1 MARSR
6 FTDRS
11 VLITGAA
18 GGIGAAAAVAFA
30 REGAR
35 VALADRDPERAEAVA
50 AAIRRDG
57 AAAIAL
63 EVDVSEAASVE
74 RMVEQT
80 VSAHGGLHV
89 AFNNA
94 GIPSAMSD
102 RFEDLS
108 PDDWQSII
116 DVNLTGPFLCMRAEI
131 PAMLASGGGAIV
143 NTASIQSLSA
153 SRGMPGYIASKH
165 GVAGLTKAAALD
177 LIDRGIRVN
186 GVCPGFIETPML
198 APLSNDPGIR
208 SALEAKT
215 PAGRI
220 GTAEEVAEAV
230 LFLASDDASYAVG
243 SLLSIDGGL
252 AVL

>member
-1 MARSR
+1 MSRSR

-11 VLITGAA
+11 VLVTGAA
-18 GGIGAAAAVAFA
+18 GGIGAAAATAFA

-35 VALADRDPERAEAVA
+35 VALADRDRDRVEAVA
-50 AAIRRDG
+50 AAIRGSG
-57 AAAIAL
+57 AAAIAV
-63 EVDVSEAASVE
+63 EVDVSDTASVE
-74 RMVEQT
+74 RMVDRAVAE
-80 VSAHGGLHV
+80 HGGLHV

-94 GIPSAMSD
+94 GIPSALNE

-108 PDDWQSII
+108 PGDWQRLI
-116 DVNLTGPFLCMRAEI
+116 DVNLTGPFLCMRAEV
-131 PAMLASGGGAIV
+131 PALLASGGGAIV

-165 GVAGLTKAAALD
+165 GIAGLTKAAALD

-198 APLSNDPGIR
+198 APLSSDPGIR
-208 SALEAKT
+208 SELEAKT

-230 LFLASDDASYAVG
+230 LFLASDDASYVVG
-243 SLLSIDGGL
+243 SLLSVDGGL
-252 AVL
+252 AAV